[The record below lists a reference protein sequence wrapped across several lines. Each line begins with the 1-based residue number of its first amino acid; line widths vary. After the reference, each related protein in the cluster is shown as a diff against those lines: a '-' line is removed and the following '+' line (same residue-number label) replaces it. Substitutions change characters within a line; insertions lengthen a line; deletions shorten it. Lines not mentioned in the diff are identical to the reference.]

1 MSRIAAF
8 SKHEFASLLWRS
20 GGIVLASA
28 TSLLAVRALVQRD
41 AASAGG
47 LIALIGWIAFL
58 PLLTLGFG
66 RPVYSAVRERFA
78 RNLDATALTRR
89 YTRLF
94 VTLGLLALLVYA
106 TLGPWVVLRQAA
118 HEAHWELVLFACGL
132 VATASGCFSRDIA
145 YATSA
150 ERRFEKTEFARKAI
164 ALCGFLMLA
173 FGLPLGLAGGFM
185 LVAGLLSHLNVASLF
200 APTPHQD
207 AVALTTAEQVEQAPR
222 LARDAS
228 RFWTYSANEV
238 ILYNLPLIF
247 FTWQA
252 NAAELIFFGVW
263 SRLFQLIVLPMRV
276 LADARVNRQTA
287 AYFQG
292 DTANVRHQLNASLK
306 MSLATVAVTLTL
318 AGVGLHTALGWLGT
332 PSLSQN
338 PWLLPSLAVWS
349 LGNAIQHVFGA
360 FVLSYGQGFKFALRA
375 SFSGLLATALAFSA
389 CYAATAN
396 QGLALTAAGV
406 AYGLFALLY
415 RRHAMA
421 RTNPGN
427 PQP

>member
-1 MSRIAAF
+1 M
-8 SKHEFASLLWRS
+8 
-20 GGIVLASA
+20 
-28 TSLLAVRALVQRD
+28 
-41 AASAGG
+41 
-47 LIALIGWIAFL
+47 
-58 PLLTLGFG
+58 
-66 RPVYSAVRERFA
+66 
-78 RNLDATALTRR
+78 
-89 YTRLF
+89 
-94 VTLGLLALLVYA
+94 
-106 TLGPWVVLRQAA
+106 
-118 HEAHWELVLFACGL
+118 
-132 VATASGCFSRDIA
+132 
-145 YATSA
+145 
-150 ERRFEKTEFARKAI
+150 
-164 ALCGFLMLA
+164 
-173 FGLPLGLAGGFM
+173 
-185 LVAGLLSHLNVASLF
+185 LSHLNVASRF

-207 AVALTTAEQVEQAPR
+207 AVALNTTEQVEQAPR

-292 DTANVRHQLNASLK
+292 NTANVRYQLNASLK

-332 PSLSQN
+332 PSLS
-338 PWLLPSLAVWS
+338 
-349 LGNAIQHVFGA
+349 
-360 FVLSYGQGFKFALRA
+360 ALRA
-375 SFSGLLATALAFSA
+375 SFGGLLATALAFSA

-421 RTNPGN
+421 RTNPGD